1 MEIFPQIFLHQI
13 CDIIRP
19 ATNKI
24 SVKVQPVQQQ
34 SNQVDCGVF
43 SIASAVTLEFGEFSI
58 VNIQVKIT
66 QVQLESMFKTMQV
79 FYIASNKWKMTK
91 KS

>member
-19 ATNKI
+19 ATSKI

-34 SNQVDCGVF
+34 SNQVDCGVC
-43 SIASAVTLEFGEFSI
+43 SIASAITLEFGE
-58 VNIQVKIT
+58 
-66 QVQLESMFKTMQV
+66 
-79 FYIASNKWKMTK
+79 
-91 KS
+91 